1 LAARKGK
8 LPPKISAAAIGA
20 ESSDDD
26 EPLTKKLAKEK
37 ASIEKKAEKEPK
49 AISAKVRLHLS
60 RCDPF
65 SLAQLWC

>member
-20 ESSDDD
+20 DSSDDD

-37 ASIEKKAEKEPK
+37 ASIEKKAEKEAK
-49 AISAKVRLHLS
+49 AINAKVRPHLS
-60 RCDPF
+60 RCDSF
-65 SLAQLWC
+65 SLAQSWC